1 MNTFIK
7 TFIAATM
14 VLVFFGCEPEED
26 TVPLVNNQS
35 FTESELMDLVDQSVF
50 SDPNSRHKRASV
62 SFSSVYDIVNGGVEV
77 GKSLLLRKKGK
88 GVAMALKTNMIPD
101 HAATIWWI
109 IWNSPEN
116 CKDDPC
122 GSKSDA
128 DFNNAGTGPG
138 GTALSMMYAAGNII
152 RRSGV
157 GTFHGYLKEGVIQG
171 SINDQVGV
179 DPLPLLDAKKAEIH
193 LVVRSHGP
201 RIPGMEDV
209 QTSSYDGGCI
219 PPGFL
224 PFEAIPTNPG
234 ECGDIHLSEHLP

>member
-1 MNTFIK
+1 MRTFK
-7 TFIAATM
+7 TFLVAAM
-14 VLVFFGCEPEED
+14 VLPFFGCEPEEE
-26 TVPLVNNQS
+26 TMPLVINQS

-50 SDPNSRHKRASV
+50 ADPNARHKAASV
-62 SFSSVYDIVNGGVEV
+62 SFSSVYDIVNGGVKV

-88 GVAMALKTNMIPD
+88 GVAMALKTHMIPD

-116 CKDDPC
+116 CEGIPC
-122 GSKSDA
+122 GSDA
-128 DFNNAGTGPG
+128 DFGNAGTGPG

-152 RRSGV
+152 RHSGV

-179 DPLPLLDAKKAEIH
+179 PDLPLLDAKKAEVH

-209 QTSSYDGGCI
+209 QTSSYEGGCTVN
-219 PPGFL
+219 FF

-234 ECGDIHLSEHLP
+234 ECGDIHASEHLP

>member
-7 TFIAATM
+7 TFIAFAM
-14 VLVFFGCEPEED
+14 VLFFFGCEPEED

-35 FTESELMDLVDQSVF
+35 FTESELMDLIDQSVF
-50 SDPNSRHKRASV
+50 SDLNARHSATSV
-62 SFSSVYDIVNGGVEV
+62 SFGSVFDAVNGVDGV

-88 GVAMALKTNMIPD
+88 GVAMALKTHMIPD

-116 CKDDPC
+116 CEGSPC
-122 GSKSDA
+122 GSDG
-128 DFNNAGTGPG
+128 DFGNAGTGPG
-138 GTALSMMYAAGNII
+138 GTALSMMYATGNIVN
-152 RRSGV
+152 RNGV
-157 GTFHGYLKEGVIQG
+157 GTFHAYLKEGVIQG

-179 DPLPLLDAKKAEIH
+179 PDLPLLDAKKAEVH

-209 QTSSYDGGCI
+209 QTSSYEGGCTVN
-219 PPGFL
+219 FF

-234 ECGDIHLSEHLP
+234 ECGDIHFAVHLP

>member
-1 MNTFIK
+1 MKTFIK
-7 TFIAATM
+7 TFTVAAM

-26 TVPLVNNQS
+26 SVPLASNRS
-35 FTESELMDLVDQSVF
+35 FTESELMDLIDQSDF
-50 SDPNSRHKRASV
+50 NDPNSRHKSASV

-116 CKDDPC
+116 CEGIPC
-122 GSKSDA
+122 GSDA
-128 DFNNAGTGPG
+128 DFGNAGAGPG

-152 RRSGV
+152 RRNGV

-171 SINDQVGV
+171 SINHEVGV
-179 DPLPLLDAKKAEIH
+179 PDLPLLDAKTAEIH

-201 RIPGMEDV
+201 RIPGMEDE
-209 QTSSYDGGCI
+209 QTGGYYGGCTKY
-219 PPGFL
+219 FL